1 MTQIIFRVV
10 FRQRKKRRINLLFIY
25 YFQNIIMTE
34 LKVETSLQGEIKKLR
49 DEIAE
54 IKKYLNKLVELDL
67 AQIKEENPTPDE
79 VKLLR
84 KRANFKKEE
93 YLDWNKVENGI

>member
-1 MTQIIFRVV
+1 
-10 FRQRKKRRINLLFIY
+10 
-25 YFQNIIMTE
+25 MTE

-49 DEIAE
+49 NEIAE

>member
-1 MTQIIFRVV
+1 
-10 FRQRKKRRINLLFIY
+10 
-25 YFQNIIMTE
+25 MTE

-49 DEIAE
+49 NEIAE

-67 AQIKEENPTPDE
+67 TQIKEENPTPDE